1 MKQTLLEQLKIIED
15 RALDFSEI
23 QTILAGKCKNLHVKY
38 TDLSSLH
45 NNYSLADILPT
56 KINAG
61 LVLLTARLNSRVNR
75 HWTVFL
81 RHKNGKIS
89 FYDSLNLGVHTLSS
103 YMNDGGYFSDFVH
116 RIKADVN
123 QKKHQRNSEMLKTCG
138 LHCIS
143 RMVAFATQD
152 LTNHQ
157 YDHWIASV
165 NMSADLAVSFLTY
178 IGHLSM

>member
-1 MKQTLLEQLKIIED
+1 MRTLLQQLKIVED

-38 TDLSSLH
+38 TDLAALH
-45 NNYSLADILPT
+45 NNYALSDILPT
-56 KINAG
+56 KVNAG
-61 LVLLTARLNSRVNR
+61 LCLLTARLNSRVNR

-89 FYDSLNLGVHTLSS
+89 FYDSLALGPHTLSS
-103 YMNDGGYFSDFVH
+103 YMNDGGYFADFIT
-116 RIKADVN
+116 RIRADVN
-123 QKKHQRNSEMLKTCG
+123 QKKHQRNADFIKSCG
-138 LHCIS
+138 LHCIA

-152 LTNHQ
+152 LTNGE

-165 NMSADLAVSFLTY
+165 NLSADLCVSFLTF
-178 IGHLSM
+178 IGHLSMK

>member
-1 MKQTLLEQLKIIED
+1 MKVLLQELKIIED
-15 RALDFSEI
+15 RALDFKEI

-38 TDLSSLH
+38 TDLASLH
-45 NNYSLADILPT
+45 NNYNLSDILPT
-56 KINAG
+56 KVNAG

-81 RHKNGKIS
+81 RHRNGKIS

-103 YMNDGGYFSDFVH
+103 YMNDGGFFADFVH
-116 RIKADVN
+116 RIRADVN
-123 QKKHQRNSEMLKTCG
+123 TKKHQRNSEMLKTCG
-138 LHCIS
+138 LHCCC

-152 LTNHQ
+152 LTNNQ

-165 NMSADLAVSFLTY
+165 NMSPDLVVSILTY